1 MNALVGLLQDE
12 TGSAMTEYAIILT
25 LLSAAA
31 TGVLVA
37 IAHTA
42 NTSINNVSQSMQN
55 YELGSTGT
63 GPP

>member
-1 MNALVGLLQDE
+1 MDAFISLLHDE

-31 TGVLVA
+31 TAALVA
-37 IAHTA
+37 IATSA
-42 NTSINNVSQSMQN
+42 NTSINNVSTHMQG
-55 YELGSTGT
+55 YEMGTSGT

>member
-25 LLSAAA
+25 LLSAGA
-31 TGVLVA
+31 TAVLVV

-42 NTSINNVSQSMQN
+42 NTSINHVSQSMQN
-55 YELGSTGT
+55 YELGSSGT

>member
-1 MNALVGLLQDE
+1 MNAVLGLFLDE

-31 TGVLVA
+31 TAALVA
-37 IAHTA
+37 IAVSA
-42 NTSINNVSQSMQN
+42 NGSLNNVSQNMQN
-55 YELGSTGT
+55 YQLGNTGT